1 MERRAS
7 AYLQRAHVLVDH
19 LTRLRTAVALRA
31 VQQLHTHTVEAELA
45 AEGEVC
51 YCCFLFRNL
60 LGNYGGVQRHGQARC
75 GGF

>member
-19 LTRLRTAVALRA
+19 LTRLRAAVALRT
-31 VQQLHTHTVEAELA
+31 VQQLHAHAVEAELA
-45 AEGEVC
+45 AEGEVW
-51 YCCFLFRNL
+51 CCFLLWILWNH
-60 LGNYGGVQRHGQARC
+60 GGVQRHGQARC